1 VVDQLNREQRYTSKD
16 AGFWRAAASLGC
28 GALLIFSSLY
38 AFQPLLPIFV
48 KEFQITPTTSSLLM
62 SLPVITMIPGL
73 LILGFV
79 SDRYGRTMVMKVS
92 LLFVLGLLLLMP
104 LMNSFLLLLI
114 LRCVQGFFLAG
125 IPASAMGY
133 LADEVEPYNIGLAT
147 SIYIASNA
155 MGGLSGRVVTGYLT
169 DVYSWK
175 IGFLSLAIFGLVA
188 TVCFYLLLP
197 ASRFFNG
204 GSRSMTH
211 DMKGMFVHLK
221 DKRLLSLFT
230 LGFLIQV
237 IFTGVWTYLPFYL
250 EAEPFTLSLKW
261 ISFTYFAY
269 ILGVV
274 SPPIAGRISSRI
286 GLRRTM
292 IIGLFTLLVGVALSI
307 YHSITLVM
315 IGLCIICA
323 GFFIAHSM
331 ASASVAKTAEHHKSG
346 ASSFYLISYYA
357 GVAAGSSGVGVLW
370 DRFGWGGVV
379 SLLVLVV
386 PLLGLFSQKQVS
398 KRYRN
403 NGLREEKAR

>member
-1 VVDQLNREQRYTSKD
+1 MLV
-16 AGFWRAAASLGC
+16 
-28 GALLIFSSLY
+28 FSSLY

-62 SLPVITMIPGL
+62 SLPVVTMIPGL

-133 LADEVEPYNIGLAT
+133 LGDEVEPYNIGLAT

-155 MGGLSGRVVTGYLT
+155 MGGLSGRVTTGYLT

-175 IGFLSLAIFGLVA
+175 ISLLSLATFGLVV

-204 GSRSMTH
+204 GSRSMIH

-221 DKRLLSLFT
+221 DRRLLSLFT

-274 SPPIAGRISSRI
+274 SPPIAGRISSSI

-292 IIGLFTLLVGVALSI
+292 IIGLFTLLVGVVLTI
-307 YHSITLVM
+307 HQSITLVM

-323 GFFIAHSM
+323 GFFVAHSM

-370 DRFGWGGVV
+370 DRSGWGGVV

-386 PLLGLFSQKQVS
+386 PLLAMFSQKQVS

-403 NGLREEKAR
+403 NDLREEKAR

>member
-1 VVDQLNREQRYTSKD
+1 MLV
-16 AGFWRAAASLGC
+16 
-28 GALLIFSSLY
+28 FSSLY

-155 MGGLSGRVVTGYLT
+155 MGGLSGRVTTGYLT

-175 IGFLSLAIFGLVA
+175 ISLLSLAAFGLVV

-204 GSRSMTH
+204 GSRSMIH

-221 DKRLLSLFT
+221 DRRLLSLFT

-261 ISFTYFAY
+261 ISFTYSAY

-274 SPPIAGRISSRI
+274 SPPMAGRISSSI

-292 IIGLFTLLVGVALSI
+292 IIGLFTLLVGVVLTI
-307 YHSITLVM
+307 HQSITLVM

-386 PLLGLFSQKQVS
+386 PLLAMFSQKQVS
-398 KRYRN
+398 KRYRKN
-403 NGLREEKAR
+403 DFREEKAR